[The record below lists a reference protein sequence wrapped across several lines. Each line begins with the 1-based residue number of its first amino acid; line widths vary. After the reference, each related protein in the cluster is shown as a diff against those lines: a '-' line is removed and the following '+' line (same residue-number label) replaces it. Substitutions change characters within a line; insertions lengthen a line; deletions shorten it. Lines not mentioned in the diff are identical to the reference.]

1 MSEPTS
7 QETSSEK
14 TENLQA
20 SETSESSE
28 RLKAFSELIHTG
40 DAYEISKK
48 LEELHS
54 AEIAHLLESLPR
66 EDRQKV
72 WSLID
77 LEANGDIL
85 LYVNDDVRGQLIDEA
100 ANDELIAAAKQLD
113 TDDLADI
120 LVDLPEDV
128 TESILQS
135 LDEQHRLRLEAA
147 LSYPHD
153 TAGGLMNTDT
163 ITVREDL
170 ALDVVIRYLRFL
182 GKVPEMTDNLIVVD
196 RDGFYIGTLLLTELL
211 TKAPGTRV
219 YEVMSKEAD
228 AIPAT
233 MPAKEVANKFSQ
245 RDLVSAPVVDEN
257 NRLLGRITIDD
268 VVDVIRD
275 EADHSLMSMAGLSE
289 EDDMFAP
296 VVRSSR
302 RRTLWLGVNL
312 LTALLASWVI
322 GQFEATIEK
331 LVALAVLMP
340 VVASM
345 GGIAGSQTLTLVIRG
360 IATGQIGSS
369 NARRLLNKELAVGVL
384 NGITWAVVVSIIAF
398 FWFDDELL
406 SYIIAAAILVNLIV
420 AALAGATIPMMLHKF
435 KIDPALAGG
444 VVLTT
449 VTDVIGFL
457 AFLGLAATFI
467 L

>member
-1 MSEPTS
+1 MSGSNTQDE
-7 QETSSEK
+7 SSDR
-14 TENLQA
+14 LQA
-20 SETSESSE
+20 
-28 RLKAFSELIHTG
+28 FFELIEEG
-40 DAYEISKK
+40 DVEQLTDK

-66 EDRQKV
+66 QDREKI
-72 WSLID
+72 WSLVDI
-77 LEANGDIL
+77 EAHGEVL
-85 LYVNDDVRGQLIDEA
+85 LYVNDDVREQLIEG
-100 ANDELIAAAKQLD
+100 ANNHELIAAAQSLD

-135 LDEQHRLRLEAA
+135 IDEQHRQRLEAV
-147 LSYPHD
+147 LSYPAD
-153 TAGGLMNTDT
+153 SAGGLMNTDT

-170 ALDVVIRYLRFL
+170 TLDVVIRYLRLL
-182 GKVPEMTDNLIVVD
+182 GKVPDMTDNLIVVD
-196 RDGFYIGTLLLTELL
+196 REDHYLGTMVLTDLL
-211 TKAPGTRV
+211 TKNASYTV
-219 YEVMSKEAD
+219 SEIMSRDTD
-228 AIPAT
+228 AIFAT
-233 MPAKEVANKFSQ
+233 MPARDVANKFEQ

-257 NRLLGRITIDD
+257 NKLLGRITIDD

-296 VVRSSR
+296 IVRSSR
-302 RRTLWLGVNL
+302 RRTIWLGINL
-312 LTALLASWVI
+312 ITALLASWVI

-340 VVASM
+340 IVASM

-360 IATGQIGSS
+360 IATGQVASS
-369 NARRLLNKELAVGVL
+369 NARRLLNKELAVGIL
-384 NGITWAVVVSIIAF
+384 NGMTWAIIVALIALVWFNDTQLSI
-398 FWFDDELL
+398 
-406 SYIIAAAILVNLIV
+406 IIAAAILLNLIV
-420 AALAGATIPMMLHKF
+420 AALAGATIPMMLNKLG
-435 KIDPALAGG
+435 IDPALAGG

-457 AFLGLAATFI
+457 AFLGLAALFI
-467 L
+467 V